1 MSKEKK
7 NIIKPPEIRKVYL
20 SMNTGREFLE
30 SHQSF
35 RTLPFQKKSHIKTS
49 SLMVPDSILIK
60 LCWSPHSAKLRG
72 EEERVN
78 GSWKR
83 VLWLSNH
90 CVQWREKDQMIILY
104 TCPIGTLV
112 KGSLAQ
118 WICSMKAP
126 PSQKCCMTFIQK
138 ENVALNLNSLMI
150 HFKVLLLAIFSINVI
165 TLFWLL

>member
-1 MSKEKK
+1 MKTTTIQQQWLREEIKLLWMSKEKK

-78 GSWKR
+78 GS
-83 VLWLSNH
+83 
-90 CVQWREKDQMIILY
+90 
-104 TCPIGTLV
+104 
-112 KGSLAQ
+112 
-118 WICSMKAP
+118 
-126 PSQKCCMTFIQK
+126 
-138 ENVALNLNSLMI
+138 
-150 HFKVLLLAIFSINVI
+150 
-165 TLFWLL
+165 